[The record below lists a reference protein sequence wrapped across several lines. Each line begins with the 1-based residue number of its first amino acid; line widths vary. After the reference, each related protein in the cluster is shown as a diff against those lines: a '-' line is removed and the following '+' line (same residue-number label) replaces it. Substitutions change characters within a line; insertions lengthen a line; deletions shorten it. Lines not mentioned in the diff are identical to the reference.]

1 MFASF
6 CFFHNF
12 GITGSKHPP
21 LDYAPNFQVKKLPV
35 NFFKQKKRNCL
46 YEAAIN
52 LSMTDDQADDDD
64 QEDERDLPKSYWN
77 LRRGNEQDL
86 LVASEPLLY
95 HKGGPN

>member
-1 MFASF
+1 
-6 CFFHNF
+6 
-12 GITGSKHPP
+12 
-21 LDYAPNFQVKKLPV
+21 
-35 NFFKQKKRNCL
+35 
-46 YEAAIN
+46 
-52 LSMTDDQADDDD
+52 MTDDQADDDD